1 MECRMKSYQN
11 NRDEFDKMPTTSGL
25 YYFYDENDTL
35 LYIGKAKSIRAR
47 TLMHQRANLQHR
59 EGMFLRKI
67 TISKGLSLMNREEW
81 PKELDIT
88 WKEFELAGMS
98 RVKPLVIDY
107 IFNKVK
113 RIDIEEMQ
121 YDLTKDKEK
130 EMIQKFSPPFNSQTA
145 SDEYYRL
152 VDELE

>member
-1 MECRMKSYQN
+1 MKSYKN
-11 NRDEFDKMPTTSGL
+11 NSDEFDKMPTTSGL
-25 YYFYDENDTL
+25 YYFYGENDTI

-47 TLMHQRANLQHR
+47 TLMHQRANFRHR

-67 TISKGLSLMNREEW
+67 IISKGLSLTKREEW
-81 PKELDIT
+81 PKELDVAC
-88 WKEFELAGMS
+88 KEFDLAGMS
-98 RVKPLVIDY
+98 RANPLVIDY

-121 YDLTKDKEK
+121 HELTKSKEE
-130 EMIQKFSPPFNSQTA
+130 EMIQKYGPPFNSQTA

-152 VDELE
+152 SDELE